1 MREAAFVKQNKEKWI
16 AIEKAITLG
25 NKTNPDDLADGYIQL
40 TNDLSYAQTYY
51 DGSKTLL
58 YLNSLASQAH
68 QKIYKNKKESGN
80 RVVDFWAYEFPL
92 FFSAHQRTLLIAF
105 LIFAIA
111 TAIGSISAR
120 NDSTFIRL
128 ILGDAYVNETLNNIA
143 KGDPAAIYKSGS
155 EIGSFLGITINNIRV
170 AFLAFA
176 FGVITSVGTAYILF
190 SNGVMLGAF
199 ITFFYTKGVFFEA
212 NKQIWLHG
220 TIEISVIIVAG
231 CAGLIMGNSILFPK
245 TFSRRISFMKGAKD
259 GLKVVVSTIPFF
271 IVAGFIEGFITR
283 YTDMPNWLAFLIIGT
298 SLVLIAF
305 YYGFYPRMVNRLTN
319 NKLNTEN
326 RTNLT
331 AYGTLM
337 KSPLS
342 SKQTT

>member
-16 AIEKAITLG
+16 AFENAIQHSGSNTD
-25 NKTNPDDLADGYIQL
+25 PDELANGYIQL
-40 TNDLSYAQTYY
+40 TNDLAYAQTYY
-51 DGSKTLL
+51 EESKTLL
-58 YLNSLASQAH
+58 YLNALASQAH

-80 RVVDFWAYEFPL
+80 RLFNFWLTEFPL
-92 FFSAHQRTLLIAF
+92 FFRQYQQTLGIAF
-105 LIFAIA
+105 LIFGIA
-111 TAIGSISAR
+111 TVIGSISAL
-120 NDSTFIRL
+120 NDSSFVRL
-128 ILGDAYVNETLNNIA
+128 ILGDGYVNETLNNIEA
-143 KGDPAAIYKSGS
+143 GDPAAIYKGGS

-176 FGVITSVGTAYILF
+176 FGVITSIGTVYILF
-190 SNGVMLGAF
+190 SNGIMLGAF

-245 TFSRRISFMKGAKD
+245 TYSRRASFMKGAKD

-283 YTDMPNWLAFLIIGT
+283 YTDMPNWLAFLIIGA
-298 SLVLIAF
+298 SLVLILF
-305 YYGFYPRMVNRLTN
+305 YYGAYPILL
-319 NKLNTEN
+319 NKIHD
-326 RTNLT
+326 R
-331 AYGTLM
+331 
-337 KSPLS
+337 KIHS
-342 SKQTT
+342 SKS

>member
-16 AIEKAITLG
+16 AFEKAIHFNSDIT
-25 NKTNPDDLADGYIQL
+25 PDELANGYIQL
-40 TNDLSYAQTYY
+40 TNDLAYAQTYY
-51 DGSKTLL
+51 AGSKTLL

-68 QKIYKNKKESGN
+68 QKIYRNKRESHN
-80 RVVDFWAYEFPL
+80 RITSFWMSEFPI
-92 FFSAHQRTLLIAF
+92 FFKQYHGTLGIAF
-105 LIFAIA
+105 LIFAA
-111 TAIGSISAR
+111 ASAIGSLSAL
-120 NDSTFIRL
+120 NDGSFVRL

-143 KGDPAAIYKSGS
+143 EGDPTAIYKGGS

-176 FGVITSVGTAYILF
+176 FGVMASLGTAYILF

-220 TIEISVIIVAG
+220 TIEISVIIIAG

-245 TFSRRISFMKGAKD
+245 TYSRRVSFMRGAKD

-271 IVAGFIEGFITR
+271 ILAGFIEGFITR
-283 YTDMPNWLAFLIIGT
+283 YSNMPTWLAFSIIGASF
-298 SLVLIAF
+298 SLIVF
-305 YYGFYPRMVNRLTN
+305 YYVIYPIQLNRID
-319 NKLNTEN
+319 
-326 RTNLT
+326 
-331 AYGTLM
+331 A
-337 KSPLS
+337 
-342 SKQTT
+342 KQPDQQIY

>member
-16 AIEKAITLG
+16 AFEKAINLKS
-25 NKTNPDDLADGYIQL
+25 NTNPDELADGYIQL

-51 DGSKTLL
+51 AESKTLL
-58 YLNSLASQAH
+58 YLNALASQAH

-80 RVVDFWAYEFPL
+80 RIINFWVTEFPL
-92 FFSAHQRTLLIAF
+92 FFKQYQKTLGVAF
-105 LIFAIA
+105 LIFAVA
-111 TAIGSISAR
+111 TAIGSLSAI
-120 NDSTFIRL
+120 NDSTFVRL

-143 KGDPAAIYKSGS
+143 NGNPTAIYKSGS
-155 EIGSFLGITINNIRV
+155 EIGTFLGITINNIRV

-176 FGVITSVGTAYILF
+176 FGVITSIGSAYILF

-245 TFSRRISFMKGAKD
+245 TYSRRVSFMKGAKD
-259 GLKVVVSTIPFF
+259 GLKIVVSTIPFF

-283 YTDMPNWLAFLIIGT
+283 YSTMPNWLAFLIIGT
-298 SLVLIAF
+298 SLLLILF
-305 YYGFYPRMVNRLTN
+305 YYGLYPILL
-319 NKLNTEN
+319 NKIHDRQLHTV
-326 RTNLT
+326 T
-331 AYGTLM
+331 G
-337 KSPLS
+337 KP
-342 SKQTT
+342 

>member
-16 AIEKAITLG
+16 AFEKSLQLSS
-25 NKTNPDDLADGYIQL
+25 NTNSDELANGYIQL
-40 TNDLSYAQTYY
+40 TNDLAYAQTYY
-51 DGSKTLL
+51 EESKTLL
-58 YLNSLASQAH
+58 YLNALASQAH

-80 RVVDFWAYEFPL
+80 RILDFWVTEFPL
-92 FFSAHQRTLLIAF
+92 FFKQYQKTLGVAF
-105 LIFAIA
+105 LIFAVA
-111 TAIGSISAR
+111 TAIGSLSAI
-120 NDSTFIRL
+120 NDSTFLRL

-143 KGDPAAIYKSGS
+143 KGDPAAIYKGGS
-155 EIGSFLGITINNIRV
+155 EIGTFLGITINNIRV

-176 FGVITSVGTAYILF
+176 FGVITSIGTAYILF

-245 TFSRRISFMKGAKD
+245 TYSRRVSFMKGAKD

-271 IVAGFIEGFITR
+271 IIAGFIEGFITR
-283 YTDMPNWLAFLIIGT
+283 YTGMPNWLAFLIIGT
-298 SLVLIAF
+298 SLVLILF
-305 YYGFYPRMVNRLTN
+305 YYGLYPILL
-319 NKLNTEN
+319 NKT
-326 RTNLT
+326 
-331 AYGTLM
+331 YGRQLH
-337 KSPLS
+337 SA
-342 SKQTT
+342 